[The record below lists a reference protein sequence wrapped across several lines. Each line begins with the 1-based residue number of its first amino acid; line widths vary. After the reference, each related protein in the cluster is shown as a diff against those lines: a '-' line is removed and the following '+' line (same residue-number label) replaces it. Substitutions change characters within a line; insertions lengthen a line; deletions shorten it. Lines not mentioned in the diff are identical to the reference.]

1 MQYSTVCEAT
11 RVYSIC
17 VWLCAE
23 GGASANANVVA
34 AERELAGAGGLIE
47 LAARR
52 LYDATQMHQQRR
64 SVLAA
69 RAVRQRTLLILI
81 VHEHLLLTQH

>member
-1 MQYSTVCEAT
+1 MCDCTTYVHVEAT
-11 RVYSIC
+11 
-17 VWLCAE
+17 AD
-23 GGASANANVVA
+23 ANVVA

-52 LYDATQMHQQRR
+52 LYDATQTHHQRR

-69 RAVRQRTLLILI
+69 RSVRQWSSLIDTLTLVTLTI
-81 VHEHLLLTQH
+81 VLH